1 MEGKRVA
8 IMNKIRFC
16 MLTLFFV
23 AGCATDRGIKPRI
36 EPTLDK
42 RISEMQ
48 PLSRH
53 VGLLI
58 DPALRGFKQD
68 EYQSDAVAG
77 QHHYVF
83 QIGEPLAV
91 EIEKMAKRVFT
102 KVTLI
107 NALPSGDVIEKA
119 GLDNIITVS
128 LSTSRLELG
137 VEESI
142 WHAIGKH
149 YLTLHMTFLDKQSHN
164 IFDQSLSVEGK
175 CVDVVDFET
184 EGGWWKV
191 AGPKYGPAVEDAI
204 EKIVYDLA
212 QQLSAVAANQPAG
225 AIDSMAQKN

>member
-1 MEGKRVA
+1 MEDKGVA
-8 IMNKIRFC
+8 IMKKLRFG
-16 MLTLFFV
+16 MLALLFI
-23 AGCATDRGIKPRI
+23 AGCATESGISPRI

-68 EYQSDAVAG
+68 EYQSDAIAG
-77 QHHYVF
+77 HHHYVF
-83 QIGEPLAV
+83 RIGEPLAA
-91 EIEKMAKRVFT
+91 EIEKMAKRIFT
-102 KVTLI
+102 KVTLLDG
-107 NALPSGDVIEKA
+107 LPSGDVMEKA
-119 GLDNIITVS
+119 AFDNVITVS

-137 VEESI
+137 VEESV
-142 WHAIGKH
+142 WRAIGKH
-149 YLTLHMTFLDKQSHN
+149 YLTLHVSFLDKQSRN
-164 IFDQSLSVEGK
+164 IFDRSLSVEGK

-204 EKIVYDLA
+204 EKIVFGLA
-212 QQLSAVAANQPAG
+212 QQLLAAAG
-225 AIDSMAQKN
+225 N

>member
-1 MEGKRVA
+1 
-8 IMNKIRFC
+8 
-16 MLTLFFV
+16 MLALIFI
-23 AGCATDRGIKPRI
+23 AGCATDSGIKPRI

-42 RISEMQ
+42 RINEMQ
-48 PLSRH
+48 PQSRH

-58 DPALRGFKQD
+58 DPALRNFKQD

-77 QHHYVF
+77 YHHYVF
-83 QIGEPLAV
+83 RIGEPLAV

-102 KVTLI
+102 KVTLLKE
-107 NALPSGDVIEKA
+107 LPSGGIMEKT

-128 LSTSRLELG
+128 LSASRLELG
-137 VEESI
+137 VEESV
-142 WHAIGKH
+142 WRAIGKH
-149 YLTLHMTFLDKQSHN
+149 YLTLHVTFLDKQSRN

-204 EKIVYDLA
+204 EKIVFDLA
-212 QQLSAVAANQPAG
+212 QQLSAAAGN
-225 AIDSMAQKN
+225 

>member
-1 MEGKRVA
+1 
-8 IMNKIRFC
+8 MNKIRFC
-16 MLTLFFV
+16 MLALIFI
-23 AGCATDRGIKPRI
+23 AGCATDSGIKPRI

-42 RISEMQ
+42 RINEMQ

-58 DPALRGFKQD
+58 DPALRNFKQD

-77 QHHYVF
+77 YHHYVF
-83 QIGEPLAV
+83 RIGEPLAV

-102 KVTLI
+102 KVTLLKE
-107 NALPSGDVIEKA
+107 LPSGGIMEKT

-128 LSTSRLELG
+128 LSASRLELG
-137 VEESI
+137 VEESV
-142 WHAIGKH
+142 WRAIGKH
-149 YLTLHMTFLDKQSHN
+149 YLTLHVTFLDKQSRN

-204 EKIVYDLA
+204 EKIVFDLA
-212 QQLSAVAANQPAG
+212 QQLSAAAGN
-225 AIDSMAQKN
+225 